1 MASYEEFKKLREERL
16 AERPLYKKAL
26 GAAMGA
32 GEVALS
38 GVTGMGTDIV
48 SGLTNLAQV
57 LTGDQTLDQAV
68 GDLRSSQEQYTY
80 QPKTPEGQQYAQF
93 LAEKIGQPYEQ
104 MKQGMGETA
113 LERTGSPLHATATHM
128 MPDVALTLST
138 LGLGNLLTRGGRLK
152 TRAPSGDWQPTPLLE
167 NALRDKGMSFLDLDP
182 NTVNAIPETMTS
194 GLLPNTRTGQ
204 VTQQALESEAALG
217 ARHDALAPYQ
227 PKPSGK
233 LGADPQAKA
242 VLSQGVE
249 PNIVQMIKTSSGPTR
264 FNMARMLGNADS
276 ILKNKSNFNE
286 KRPLNIVGDSVGTRL
301 IDLRKIANEDRVKLE
316 QIKTR
321 ELGDL
326 RINTDPISTAF
337 NDSLAQYGIN
347 IARNEEG
354 GLDFDYAGSELFKD
368 RQGQRL
374 VEEVTD
380 ILDNYDMTNLNGA
393 QAHLIK
399 KQIDSLL
406 NYEKIDMGGVSD
418 IGERVAKAVRLAVND
433 SIREVSPDYAAVN
446 DRLTSVLDV
455 FNEVQRSAGKRINLF
470 DPETNARQL
479 GQEMRR
485 VLTNYKTGPE
495 LERAIKNLQA
505 TANKFDLELGDNL
518 SDLVEFANFLETRFK
533 VAPSGSMKG
542 IMQDT
547 LGTQA
552 AESAVS
558 GDFWGPLQAAGKYA
572 WEKSR
577 GINDDEAI
585 KSLYELIRKGQQ

>member
-1 MASYEEFKKLREERL
+1 
-16 AERPLYKKAL
+16 
-26 GAAMGA
+26 
-32 GEVALS
+32 
-38 GVTGMGTDIV
+38 
-48 SGLTNLAQV
+48 
-57 LTGDQTLDQAV
+57 
-68 GDLRSSQEQYTY
+68 
-80 QPKTPEGQQYAQF
+80 
-93 LAEKIGQPYEQ
+93 
-104 MKQGMGETA
+104 
-113 LERTGSPLHATATHM
+113 
-128 MPDVALTLST
+128 
-138 LGLGNLLTRGGRLK
+138 
-152 TRAPSGDWQPTPLLE
+152 
-167 NALRDKGMSFLDLDP
+167 
-182 NTVNAIPETMTS
+182 
-194 GLLPNTRTGQ
+194 
-204 VTQQALESEAALG
+204 
-217 ARHDALAPYQ
+217 
-227 PKPSGK
+227 
-233 LGADPQAKA
+233 
-242 VLSQGVE
+242 
-249 PNIVQMIKTSSGPTR
+249 
-264 FNMARMLGNADS
+264 MARMLGNADS